1 MSVLDP
7 HQVEA
12 VSWLLSNPKGF
23 LADKPGVG
31 KTAPAIV
38 AASMAANKLFV
49 GCPAVGV
56 TYWKRQVKEWWP
68 ELDQERDLMVV
79 SHNMMAVS
87 GKVISNAWTF
97 EPDTIILDEAHR
109 LRNPKSK
116 TCQSYY
122 GSKTDGADGLIQ
134 FADRIWP
141 LSGTPKPNNSGEIY
155 SHLRALRPDLITQN
169 GKPLS
174 YNQFI
179 ERYTDFSWTEYGPRF
194 WRNKPA
200 TLPEL
205 KSILSKFMLRRAE
218 GSIKLPPMV
227 WEHVPVDAVAAKETL
242 LALREL
248 EASASSIALSHT
260 IREAEECGGNLHWVA
275 PDSHLAELRRV
286 IGEIKAPT
294 IARIIADELRDGAY
308 NKIVLFAHHH
318 SVIDALKAE
327 LLEFS
332 PVVLTG
338 KTAAGKKQEVVDLF
352 QETPSVRVF
361 IGQMDACG
369 ELITLTAADQVA
381 FVEDSWVPDVVFQCA
396 KRCHRRGQTK
406 TVFARMFSLA
416 NSIDEGTI
424 AVRTRKMKMDREL
437 LGQ

>member
-1 MSVLDP
+1 VSTLDP

-12 VSWLLSNPKGF
+12 VNWLLKNPKGF

-38 AASMAANKLFV
+38 AASMTASKLFV
-49 GCPAVGV
+49 GCPAVGI

-68 ELDQERDLMVV
+68 ELDQERELMVV

-87 GKVISNAWTF
+87 AKAREAAAKFASDCVVI
-97 EPDTIILDEAHR
+97 DESHR
-109 LRNPKSK
+109 CRNPKSK
-116 TCQSYY
+116 TTAAYY
-122 GSKTDGADGLIQ
+122 GIKTDGVGGLIER
-134 FADRIWP
+134 ASHVWP
-141 LSGTPKPNNSGEIY
+141 LSGTPKPNNAGEVW

-174 YNQFI
+174 YQGFI

-194 WRNKPA
+194 WRNKAA

-205 KSILSKFMLRRAE
+205 KAILAQFMLRRAE

-242 LALREL
+242 LALRDL
-248 EASASSIALSHT
+248 EACSSIQSLRHT
-260 IREAEECGGNLHWVA
+260 IREADESGAELGWVA

-294 IARIIADELRDGAY
+294 IARMIAEELRDGAY

-318 SVIDALKAE
+318 SVIEALKAE

-338 KTAAGKKQEVVDLF
+338 KTPAGKKQEVVDTF
-352 QETPSVRVF
+352 QETASVRVF

-381 FVEDSWVPDVVFQCA
+381 FVEDSWVPDVVLQCA

-416 NSIDEGTI
+416 NSIDEGTMR
-424 AVRTRKMKMDREL
+424 VRVRKAKMDKEL
-437 LGQ
+437 LG